1 MKMLKFYIRYE
12 KLEAVGQ
19 AMNYA
24 HQTGK
29 APGIPLILEID
40 ADWVT
45 GLGAHLMIL
54 VPNIKSM
61 DSVPTEWRNGGP
73 WIMWNDT
80 PYEHLMI
87 PIESMAK

>member
-1 MKMLKFYIRYE
+1 MRQS
-12 KLEAVGQ
+12 VT
-19 AMNYA
+19 
-24 HQTGK
+24 QT
-29 APGIPLILEID
+29 PLPPKKTTD

-54 VPNIKSM
+54 VPNIKSL
-61 DSVPTEWRNGGP
+61 DTVPTEWRKGGP